1 MDLDISECERIID
14 IYRNANP
21 RIKRLWYEGE
31 QSIESMHGN
40 KSRWFGREG
49 VVLIEGRLG
58 VKLPSGLYI
67 SYPQLHRY
75 TDPNTMRQ
83 KWAYKDDTGIV
94 DIYGGKL
101 TENIVQALARI
112 VVMSQLLRIS
122 KKFRVALTVHD
133 SIIALAR
140 EEQRDEARAFVESCM
155 RWVPPWAEG
164 LPINCESKWGYNY
177 GEMRED

>member
-1 MDLDISECERIID
+1 
-14 IYRNANP
+14 
-21 RIKRLWYEGE
+21 
-31 QSIESMHGN
+31 
-40 KSRWFGREG
+40 
-49 VVLIEGRLG
+49 VLVEGRKG
-58 VKLPSGLYI
+58 IKLPSDLYI

-75 TDPNTMRQ
+75 QDPNRSVM
-83 KWAYKDDTGIV
+83 KWAYKDDTGLV

-112 VVMSQLLRIS
+112 IVMSQLVRIS
-122 KKFRVALTVHD
+122 KKLRVALTVHD

-140 EEQRDEARAFVESCM
+140 EDERDEARAYVESCM
-155 RWVPPWAEG
+155 RWVPAWADG